1 MKGLPPASNPEIVDI
16 VECHMK
22 DFYLN
27 DFHRKHCEQLKEH
40 LSQQPKASLEDAMK
54 QYDRIKRGSSR
65 RKSEP
70 QIAERVI
77 SR

>member
-1 MKGLPPASNPEIVDI
+1 MKGLPPPWNRDILEI

-22 DFYLN
+22 DIYLN

-40 LSQQPKASLEDAMK
+40 LSQQPKASLEDAIK
-54 QYDRIKRGSSR
+54 QYDQIQRGSSR